1 MTTGDTAVVV
11 HVLSY
16 ASDSDGDTLTVSA
29 VTQGGYGTVTINT
42 DNTVTYDSRSLQ
54 LPESR
59 VRAHYVKAASRSANT
74 PTACS
79 PCSTGRGCWR
89 ATTPIVNP
97 SKENESVRRPPRD
110 PLRRGELEPC
120 GFVDS
125 RFAPAHKLHKAN
137 SRSKPKR
144 TNDVLRKPVNSECYR
159 QCSGDFALP
168 SMTGQ
173 RRLRAGNLHRGDV
186 NVIGKAEQQG
196 LLGAQVIQDTSEK
209 TRFGGGEP
217 DLLRAETRKREK
229 PAEPLRLSREIGKCL
244 NCQRFCRL
252 PPDRFALAHGNPF
265 AVA

>member
-1 MTTGDTAVVV
+1 MCLFNQGSLSRNLAAIFINSTATGESPD
-11 HVLSY
+11 
-16 ASDSDGDTLTVSA
+16 SA
-29 VTQGGYGTVTINT
+29 VIGMPKTESAQKTLNALNPVTVNDDPSKDTFSVRALALPQGLSQERIVAR

-144 TNDVLRKPVNSECYR
+144 TNDVPRKPVNSECYR
-159 QCSGDFALP
+159 QREAGRAPAGCVLSRDGRRSMRSPAAGD
-168 SMTGQ
+168 
-173 RRLRAGNLHRGDV
+173 
-186 NVIGKAEQQG
+186 
-196 LLGAQVIQDTSEK
+196 
-209 TRFGGGEP
+209 
-217 DLLRAETRKREK
+217 ETR
-229 PAEPLRLSREIGKCL
+229 
-244 NCQRFCRL
+244 
-252 PPDRFALAHGNPF
+252 
-265 AVA
+265 

>member
-1 MTTGDTAVVV
+1 MFGTLQDRLIKELARAGITEIAAANQWIREVYLPDHNARFGKRPLLEESAFVPVTDPAALAEI
-11 HVLSY
+11 LSIEQERIV
-16 ASDSDGDTLTVSA
+16 AR
-29 VTQGGYGTVTINT
+29 

-144 TNDVLRKPVNSECYR
+144 TNDVPRKPVNSECYR
-159 QCSGDFALP
+159 QREAG
-168 SMTGQ
+168 
-173 RRLRAGNLHRGDV
+173 RA
-186 NVIGKAEQQG
+186 
-196 LLGAQVIQDTSEK
+196 
-209 TRFGGGEP
+209 
-217 DLLRAETRKREK
+217 
-229 PAEPLRLSREIGKCL
+229 PAGCVLSRDG
-244 NCQRFCRL
+244 RRSM
-252 PPDRFALAHGNPF
+252 
-265 AVA
+265 